1 MQTSLHILMNR
12 RSRKTLMITS
22 IVLIVIGLFGI
33 TLPQFLS
40 MAIALFAGWLLLFAG
55 TIALFITWHGF
66 RERWV
71 AWLKPFVLIAIGLL
85 ILLHPLAG
93 TAALGLML
101 AIYFLFDGF
110 AGVGS
115 AWEMRPQ
122 TGWGW
127 LMFNG
132 ITSLL
137 LALVLIAGWPFSSAW
152 LIGLF
157 IGISLLVD
165 GISLLMICLA
175 TRPTEG

>member
-12 RSRKTLMITS
+12 RSHKTLMITS

-157 IGISLLVD
+157 IGISLLID